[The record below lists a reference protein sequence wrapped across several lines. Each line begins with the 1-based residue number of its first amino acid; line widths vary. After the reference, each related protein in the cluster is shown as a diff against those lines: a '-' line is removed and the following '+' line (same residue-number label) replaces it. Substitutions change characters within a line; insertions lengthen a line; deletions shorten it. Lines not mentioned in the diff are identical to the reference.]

1 LKYLILL
8 IFIFS
13 FQAKA
18 NDTTV
23 YWTGER
29 DFAEYFGPLDPSLD
43 INYRLGEVKFLD
55 DKYEDT
61 FISNQI
67 SEELIDLDSYIKN
80 YIEPG
85 FTCSS
90 LDFVESAEYLHYL
103 HRLVSISLNYEFLRK
118 LHISLYQINEAE
130 EKCSLDYD
138 SVFKSCKPNTL
149 DMKKFV
155 KRSEEFFPDVID
167 WGKYPL
173 LRKKSSYDLLEK
185 YQGKAVGIVK
195 DYFSD
200 DDMEQSFMRACRFV
214 KNEINTLCNENDT
227 YYGISNINE
236 IHDFLEETSAFKV
249 INQIGSGK
257 ACMDRFIVL
266 NKLKESID
274 DASKKILKEE
284 SNSLNKL
291 SEGIFWYGALR
302 EFDDL
307 GVAIVEEKKVEPVVV
322 AKKVEE
328 PKVVSI
334 VKKVEPKP
342 IRISIAKPVARPVIK
357 KEAPKVVLSAF
368 QDAVT
373 KFRQD
378 KKLVEVNMTKM
389 KSDYKYSKKIL
400 KTFNG
405 PLRAYQTRKALT
417 DMKKIDKLGSKA
429 SPLSYLFLRYLI
441 DHNLHQGIYN
451 IIAVL
456 GEQFYVINDVDKI
469 EEAVKIKLDNSEKT
483 KFKWQIWVLE
493 API

>member
-1 LKYLILL
+1 MQT
-8 IFIFS
+8 S
-13 FQAKA
+13 AT
-18 NDTTV
+18 DTTV

-29 DFAEYFGPLDPSLD
+29 DFAEYSGPLDPALD

-55 DKYEDT
+55 DKYEDS

-90 LDFVESAEYLHYL
+90 IDFLQSADYLHYL
-103 HRLVSISLNYEFLRK
+103 HRLVSISLNYEFLKK

-130 EKCSLDYD
+130 QKCSLDYD
-138 SVFKSCKPNTL
+138 SIFKSCKPVTT
-149 DMKKFV
+149 DMKKFI

-173 LRKKSSYDLLEK
+173 LRKKSSYDLLER
-185 YQGKAVGIVK
+185 YQGKAVSIVK
-195 DYFSD
+195 NYFSD
-200 DDMEQSFMRACRFV
+200 DDLEQSFLRACRFV

-227 YYGISNINE
+227 YYGISNMNE
-236 IHDFLEETSAFKV
+236 IHNFIEGTSAFKV

-257 ACMDRFIVL
+257 ACMERFVVL

-274 DASKKILKEE
+274 DASKSILKEE
-284 SNSLNKL
+284 SNSLGKL
-291 SEGIFWYGALR
+291 NEGIFWYGALR

-307 GVAIVEEKKVEPVVV
+307 GVAIVEEKKPEPVVV
-322 AKKVEE
+322 VKKEE

-334 VKKVEPKP
+334 VKKVDPKP
-342 IRISIAKPVARPVIK
+342 IKISIAKPVVKPVAVK
-357 KEAPKVVLSAF
+357 KEEPKVVLSAF
-368 QDAVT
+368 QDAVK
-373 KFRQD
+373 KFRTD
-378 KKLVEVNMTKM
+378 KKTVEVNMTKM
-389 KSDYKYSKKIL
+389 KTDYKYSKKIL

-417 DMKKIDKLGSKA
+417 DMKKIDKLGSKE

-451 IIAVL
+451 VIAVL

-469 EEAVKIKLDNSEKT
+469 EESVKIKLDNSEKT
-483 KFKWQIWVLE
+483 KFKWQIWVVE